1 MALNPFTSLVFDLF
15 IISAIVITAY
25 TVNFYYLAFLSRK
38 RKDVP
43 TTTDLGTP
51 SITIQ
56 LPIYNEKYVAKRLVD
71 AVCNLDYPKDKMRI
85 MVCDDSDDDTVE
97 LLMNVVDNYKKQG
110 FQIDHIRRGTRK
122 GYKAGALKYAMKTT
136 DTELVAIFDADF
148 IPPTWFL
155 KQAIPHFSK
164 SKIGLIQC
172 RWGHVNENYST
183 ITQVQALSLDF
194 HFLVEQKAKSDS
206 HLFMNFNGTAGI
218 WKRECIEDAGGWHT
232 ATLVEDLDLSYR
244 AQMKGWK
251 CVFLPDI
258 VVDAELPAQMN
269 AAKRQQFRWA
279 KGSIQCAVKLL
290 SDVVIKRKI
299 AIEAKIQAFIQ
310 LTRHI
315 VYPLMLIQF
324 LALPILLA
332 SQMNLYVVNFLPVLT
347 IAMYLAMGPGAYVVI
362 IQGMYGKSWKSKA
375 KLLPALLVYNAGMS
389 VNNTVAV
396 FDAVLGKKNEFL
408 RTPKYGIITKD
419 DDWKNKAYNLPFTQ
433 TTLLEIFFGVYGI
446 IGVFVSIFSNNPI
459 FVPIILL
466 QTIGFFYIAYMSL
479 SHTRFKRKKSANYK
493 PLSKKE
499 KTANNIYKLAM
510 VGILGIIVFGGY
522 MAISGYNNDIYPL
535 DRIRG
540 NLDGVRASS
549 DPVVIRE
556 HLVAIQSDLDL
567 VMPHIPETTDESG
580 KVIAK
585 NPVWI
590 FGTESTNFLRIQKN
604 VDAMLVSVDEL
615 SSISKDNPAYH
626 TGMIDVHIRA
636 FILQINIMDVTPHM
650 YVSPEN
656 MMLGV
661 IWIAT
666 IVGIFTIL
674 KRKKDQLKRIDSS
687 NQIPLE
693 TK

>member
-1 MALNPFTSLVFDLF
+1 MREREQKVIRSLVFDLF
-15 IISAIVITAY
+15 ILSAIIITAY
-25 TVNFYYLAFLSRK
+25 TVNFYYLAFLSRT
-38 RKDVP
+38 RKDIP
-43 TTTDLGTP
+43 TTTNLGTP
-51 SITIQ
+51 SVTIQ

-71 AVCNLDYPKDKMRI
+71 AVCNLDYPKDKIRI

-97 LLMNVVDNYKKQG
+97 LLHDVIDEYKTQG
-110 FQIDHIRRGTRK
+110 FQIEHVRRGTRK
-122 GYKAGALKYAMKTT
+122 GYKAGALKHAMKTT
-136 DTELVAIFDADF
+136 DTEFVAIFDADF
-148 IPPTWFL
+148 IPPAWFL
-155 KQAIPHFSK
+155 KRAIPHFSK
-164 SKIGLIQC
+164 SRIGLVQC

-279 KGSIQCAVKLL
+279 KGSIQCAIKLL
-290 SDVVIKRKI
+290 SDVVIKHRV

-332 SQMNLYVVNFLPVLT
+332 SQMNLYVVSFLPSIT
-347 IAMYLAMGPGAYVVI
+347 IVTYLAMGPGAYVII
-362 IQGMYGKSWKSKA
+362 IQGMYDKSWKSKA

-396 FDAVLGKKNEFL
+396 FDAILGKKNEFL

-446 IGVFVSIFSNNPI
+446 VAVFISIFSNNPV

-479 SHTRFKRKKSANYK
+479 SHTRFKRNKSKNEK
-493 PLSKKE
+493 LLSKKE
-499 KTANNIYKLAM
+499 KTANSIYKLAM
-510 VGILGIIVFGGY
+510 VGILGIIIFGGY
-522 MAISGYNNDIYPL
+522 MAISGYNSDIYPL

-540 NLDGVRASS
+540 NLDGVRSSS
-549 DPVVIRE
+549 DPVIIRE
-556 HLVAIQSDLDL
+556 HLVAIQADLDL
-567 VMPHIPETTDESG
+567 VMTNIPETIDENG
-580 KVIAK
+580 NVIAK

-590 FGTESTNFLRIQKN
+590 FGTESTNFLRIQN
-604 VDAMLVSVDEL
+604 DIDTMLAGLDEISSL
-615 SSISKDNPAYH
+615 SKGNSAYH
-626 TGMIDVHIRA
+626 TGMLDINDRA
-636 FILQINIMDVTPHM
+636 SLLKVNIMDATPYM

-656 MMLGV
+656 MMFST
-661 IWIAT
+661 IWIGLIIA
-666 IVGIFTIL
+666 IIALL
-674 KRKKDQLKRIDSS
+674 KRKKEQLQKEDEI
-687 NQIPLE
+687 E
-693 TK
+693 F